1 MMARNIDYSNIPDEK
16 FRLADKGDTSHDIK
30 LETKPVGYFRDAFN
44 RFQKNK
50 ASVVAAV
57 IICVLVLF
65 AILGPFATSDE
76 YVKSYQTETF
86 LVNYKYLTPRLSV
99 FDGTGFW
106 DGSKVEEVSQARYNI
121 YRAME
126 LETGHTVIENVISKK
141 ETTDAFGRTNT
152 LYTVRVNTY
161 YSLDTMVMTLTP
173 DKYADLQRWQ
183 DENGVQVI
191 LPMADNEVWE
201 TNPNVWFVSEKN
213 GSAILDENG
222 NFQPSY
228 ATTGSDAYTS
238 KMRLENDPYNSGDT
252 ENCWRY
258 AKRTGTADK
267 GYNYI
272 VRINPYN
279 YFIYK
284 YGFEPSFVFGTD
296 AKGYDV
302 FSRLASGA
310 RFSLVLAVFVS
321 LINLVIGAFY
331 GAVEGYYGGVI
342 DILLERISDILAGV
356 PFIVVA
362 TLFRLHLASKV
373 GMIPSLLF
381 AFVLTGWISIAARVR
396 MQFYRF
402 KNQEY
407 VLAARTLGAGDFRI
421 MFKHI
426 FPNSLGTIITSSVL
440 IIPGVIFSETSLS
453 YLGIINLDSST
464 MSSVGSM
471 LSAGQSCMTVAPH
484 VVLFPAI
491 FIGLLEISFNLFGN
505 GLRDA
510 FNPSLR
516 GTEE

>member
-86 LVNYKYLTPRLSV
+86 LVNYKYLTPRLSI

-238 KMRLENDPYNSGDT
+238 TMRLENDPYNSGDT

-272 VRINPYN
+272 VRINP
-279 YFIYK
+279 
-284 YGFEPSFVFGTD
+284 
-296 AKGYDV
+296 
-302 FSRLASGA
+302 
-310 RFSLVLAVFVS
+310 
-321 LINLVIGAFY
+321 
-331 GAVEGYYGGVI
+331 
-342 DILLERISDILAGV
+342 
-356 PFIVVA
+356 
-362 TLFRLHLASKV
+362 
-373 GMIPSLLF
+373 
-381 AFVLTGWISIAARVR
+381 
-396 MQFYRF
+396 
-402 KNQEY
+402 
-407 VLAARTLGAGDFRI
+407 
-421 MFKHI
+421 
-426 FPNSLGTIITSSVL
+426 
-440 IIPGVIFSETSLS
+440 
-453 YLGIINLDSST
+453 
-464 MSSVGSM
+464 
-471 LSAGQSCMTVAPH
+471 
-484 VVLFPAI
+484 
-491 FIGLLEISFNLFGN
+491 
-505 GLRDA
+505 
-510 FNPSLR
+510 
-516 GTEE
+516 